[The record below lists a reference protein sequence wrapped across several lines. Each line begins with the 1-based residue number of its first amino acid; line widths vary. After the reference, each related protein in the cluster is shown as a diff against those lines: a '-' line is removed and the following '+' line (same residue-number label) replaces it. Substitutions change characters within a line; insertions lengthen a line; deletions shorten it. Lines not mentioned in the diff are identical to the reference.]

1 MRSAE
6 HLLQELNSSD
16 ECAGIE
22 AKRGREIGKSILETI
37 SAFSNEPDLGGGYL
51 LLGVTW
57 EVNLFGDRVYR
68 PDGLSDP
75 DKVQADLASQCAS
88 VFNQIVRPEMNL
100 ERIDDK
106 TVLVVYIPEVATSVK
121 PVFLKSVSLPRGA
134 WRRIGSTDQRCAE
147 EDIWALRGK
156 DAPTESYDAA
166 VIRDSSWDDFDPAA
180 ISEYRRLRTLVNANA
195 EELSYSDQDLMES
208 LCAIRSLDGQIKA
221 TLAGILLFGKSAA
234 LRRLLPA
241 TRVDYLRVIG
251 TEWIDDPERRF
262 QSLDIRKA
270 LLLTLRQAE
279 AAIIDDL
286 PKGFHLPEGSLQSV
300 QEPVL
305 PRKVIRETLANAL
318 MHRNYRINEPIQ
330 IIRFSNRIEVHNP
343 GYSLKRP
350 DELGQPG
357 SRQRNPLIAA
367 TFHDLNLAETKGT
380 GIRTV
385 RRLLEEA
392 GMASPEFQSDRE
404 HERFKAIVHLHHLFS
419 LEDLEWLKALN
430 SESLSADASKVLLFI
445 REAEAVDNMTC
456 RNLTGLDTLQSSAL
470 LRRLRDQG
478 FLIKE
483 GSGSRTYYTPSS
495 KLTNGIQSVPSRE
508 VPRPLADPH
517 QFLPDSHQ
525 FPLDP
530 HQAAAD
536 PHQFIPT
543 VLLQRLPASGA
554 KPRQEI
560 IRALVLDLCSLRPF
574 SARELA
580 KLLGDRDPKELVRSH
595 LAPLLESGQL
605 VYTMKDMP
613 NHPGQQYVVPTRG
626 TGSP

>member
-22 AKRGREIGKSILETI
+22 AKRGREVGKSILETI

-68 PDGLSDP
+68 PDGLADP

-88 VFNQIVRPEMNL
+88 VFNQVVRPEINL
-100 ERIDDK
+100 ERIEDK
-106 TVLVVYIPEVATSVK
+106 IVLVVYIPEAPASAK
-121 PVFLKSVSLPRGA
+121 PIFLKNVSLPRGA

-180 ISEYRRLRTLVNANA
+180 ISEYRRLRALVNVNA
-195 EELSYSDQDLMES
+195 EELGYSDSDLLES
-208 LCAIRSLDGQIKA
+208 LCATRNIDGHIKA

-241 TRVDYLRVIG
+241 TRVDYIRVIG

-270 LLLTLRQAE
+270 LLLALRQAE

-318 MHRNYRINEPIQ
+318 MHRSYRINEPIQ

-367 TFHDLNLAETKGT
+367 AFHDLNLAETKGT

-404 HERFKAIVHLHHLFS
+404 HERFRTIVHLHHLFS
-419 LEDLEWLKALN
+419 VEDLAWLKALS
-430 SESLSADASKVLLFI
+430 SEPLSADASKVLLFI

-483 GSGSRTYYTPSS
+483 GSGSRTYYTPSGKIINNNHLDYAGGLPRS
-495 KLTNGIQSVPSRE
+495 AVDPHQSPMDPHQFSLDSHH
-508 VPRPLADPH
+508 PPADPH
-517 QFLPDSHQ
+517 QS
-525 FPLDP
+525 
-530 HQAAAD
+530 
-536 PHQFIPT
+536 IPAT
-543 VLLQRLPASGA
+543 LLQRLPGPGA
-554 KPRQEI
+554 RPRQEI
-560 IRALVLDLCSLRPF
+560 IRALVLELCRLQPF

-580 KLLGDRDPKELVRSH
+580 KLLGNRDPKELVRSH
-595 LAPLLESGQL
+595 LAPLLESGCL

-613 NHPGQQYVVPTRG
+613 NHPGQQYAVPDRT
-626 TGSP
+626 TESS

>member
-22 AKRGREIGKSILETI
+22 AKRGREVGKSILETI

-88 VFNQIVRPEMNL
+88 VFNQVVRPEMNL
-100 ERIDDK
+100 ERIEDK
-106 TVLVVYIPEVATSVK
+106 TVLVVYIPEAPSSAK
-121 PVFLKSVSLPRGA
+121 PIFLKSVSLPRGA

-166 VIRDSSWDDFDPAA
+166 VIRDSSWDDFEPAA
-180 ISEYRRLRTLVNANA
+180 ISEYRRLRALVNANA
-195 EELSYSDQDLMES
+195 EELSYTDPDLLES
-208 LCAIRSLDGQIKA
+208 LCATRVVDGQIKA
-221 TLAGILLFGKSAA
+221 TLAGVLLFGKSSA

-251 TEWIDDPERRF
+251 TEWIEDPERRF

-270 LLLTLRQAE
+270 LLLALRQAE

-286 PKGFHLPEGSLQSV
+286 PKGFHLPDGALQSV

-318 MHRNYRINEPIQ
+318 MHRSYRINEPIQ

-367 TFHDLNLAETKGT
+367 AFHDLNLAETKGT

-419 LEDLEWLKALN
+419 VEDLAWLKALN
-430 SESLSADASKVLLFI
+430 SEPLSADASKVLLFI

-483 GSGSRTYYTPSS
+483 GSGSRTYYTPSNKVINS
-495 KLTNGIQSVPSRE
+495 IQQDVEGERSRTLLDLHQSPE
-508 VPRPLADPH
+508 DPHQSRADPH
-517 QFLPDSHQ
+517 QSSS
-525 FPLDP
+525 DP
-530 HQAAAD
+530 HQSIPAA
-536 PHQFIPT
+536 
-543 VLLQRLPASGA
+543 LLQRLPAPGA
-554 KPRQEI
+554 RPRQEI
-560 IRALVLDLCSLRPF
+560 IRAMVLDLCRLRPF

-580 KLLGDRDPKELVRSH
+580 RLLGDRDPKELVRSH
-595 LAPLLESGQL
+595 LAPLLESGCL
-605 VYTMKDMP
+605 AYTLRDMP
-613 NHPGQQYVVPTRG
+613 NHPGQQYTIPDRSTE
-626 TGSP
+626 SK